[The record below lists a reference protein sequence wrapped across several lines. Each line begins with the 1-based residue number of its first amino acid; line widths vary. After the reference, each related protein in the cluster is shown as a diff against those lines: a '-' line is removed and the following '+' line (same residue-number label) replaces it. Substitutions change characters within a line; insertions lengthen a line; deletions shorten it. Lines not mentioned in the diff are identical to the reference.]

1 MYELMQ
7 LLLDAAEN
15 FVRDNTSALL
25 NGISL
30 AQCNFAQRLLNK
42 MREAMEESDLQLFNK
57 CLIRLYAVIPRSTQ
71 NAYIAKILAR
81 NGFLEYELDKLEER
95 IDLEQEFCDNVT
107 GAVKAVLAGNTT
119 NIKTKEQTKIDNICL
134 QNGLT
139 IVPATKED
147 IDFIKSNM
155 QGDSRKFI
163 RAWKTTNKNTDI
175 RYKDYLKNKNITN
188 TRTLWHGSG
197 TSNFLSI
204 LSNGLQIS
212 KASYGM
218 FGKGIYFAKDFD
230 KSRGYCS
237 VCNSRW
243 RGGSDDTAM
252 LALFDVA
259 IGNPWHLDDAKH
271 GIDASTIGP
280 YDSVW
285 AHKGAH
291 LHRDEFIVYN
301 QNACTIRYIVETK

>member
-7 LLLDAAEN
+7 MLIQSAEN

-30 AQCNFAQRLLNK
+30 AQCNLAQKLLNK
-42 MREAMEESDLQLFNK
+42 MREAMEARDLNLFNK

-71 NAYIAKILAR
+71 NAYIAKILSR
-81 NGFLEYELDKLEER
+81 HGFLEYNVDILNER

-107 GAVKAVLAGNTT
+107 GAVKAVLAGKESPS
-119 NIKTKEQTKIDNICL
+119 KTPMQTKIDNICT

-139 IVPATKED
+139 IAPATKKD

-155 QGDSRKFI
+155 QDDKSKFI
-163 RAWKTTNKNTDI
+163 RAWSVNNASTEN
-175 RYKDYLKNKNITN
+175 RYKKYLTDRNISN

-204 LSNGLQIS
+204 LSNGLSVS

-218 FGKGIYFAKDFD
+218 FGKGIYFAKDYD

-243 RGGSDDTAM
+243 RGGSDDTAI

-259 IGNPWHLDDAKH
+259 LGNPWHLDNSNCS
-271 GIDASTIGP
+271 IDSTSLGNH
-280 YDSVW
+280 DSVW

-301 QNACTIRYIVETK
+301 DKACTIRYIVETR